1 MKILHIIGGSEQSG
15 VYKGAYILHKA
26 LIKHKIKS
34 KILRDCSYSENIKK
48 DKDVICINENIFKN
62 H

>member
-26 LIKHKIKS
+26 LIKHKNKIKNTERLL
-34 KILRDCSYSENIKK
+34 I
-48 DKDVICINENIFKN
+48 
-62 H
+62 